1 MKKAKIFEN
10 LSLKILA
17 VFISIL
23 LWLIVINVSDPV
35 SDTSYSDIPLTV
47 VNAESI
53 TSQGKVYDIT
63 SDDTVSISVSAKRSI
78 LDSLGKDNFKAI
90 VDLSQYNQN
99 TGLVPVRVESNKY
112 NDQIDSMKS
121 KTENVAVSVED
132 KLAKQFVIT
141 PVVTGEPEEGYVT
154 GDVTTAENIIRISGA
169 QSVVSSIKKVTAEV
183 SVAGLSSSINTSVD
197 LRLYDENGDLIKDTN
212 LTKNISTVAV
222 SVQILA
228 TKELP
233 LEFNYSGEPAEG
245 YCVSGDL
252 TADVTSVMVAGRA
265 SVLSSMSVLEVAA
278 AAVNV
283 DGLSQTTKVPVTL
296 ARYLPEGIS
305 LISEDVE
312 TVNVTV
318 PIERIITNTY
328 TLDKKNITMQNLPD
342 TLEAEILGASDT
354 IDVDLTGVA
363 SVMNSAAVRSMTLKA
378 TVDWEKY
385 MEEAELADLSAGTYR
400 VTLTFALPDG
410 VSVDR
415 DITISVRLTD
425 AEEE

>member
-1 MKKAKIFEN
+1 
-10 LSLKILA
+10 
-17 VFISIL
+17 
-23 LWLIVINVSDPV
+23 
-35 SDTSYSDIPLTV
+35 
-47 VNAESI
+47 
-53 TSQGKVYDIT
+53 
-63 SDDTVSISVSAKRSI
+63 
-78 LDSLGKDNFKAI
+78 
-90 VDLSQYNQN
+90 
-99 TGLVPVRVESNKY
+99 
-112 NDQIDSMKS
+112 
-121 KTENVAVSVED
+121 
-132 KLAKQFVIT
+132 
-141 PVVTGEPEEGYVT
+141 
-154 GDVTTAENIIRISGA
+154 
-169 QSVVSSIKKVTAEV
+169 
-183 SVAGLSSSINTSVD
+183 
-197 LRLYDENGDLIKDTN
+197 
-212 LTKNISTVAV
+212 
-222 SVQILA
+222 
-228 TKELP
+228 
-233 LEFNYSGEPAEG
+233 
-245 YCVSGDL
+245 
-252 TADVTSVMVAGRA
+252 MVAGRA

-283 DGLSQTTKVPVTL
+283 DGMSQTTKVPVTI

-354 IDVDLTGVA
+354 IDVDLTGIA
-363 SVMNSAAVRSMTLKA
+363 SVMNSVGVRSLTLKA

-425 AEEE
+425 IEEE